1 MREWE
6 REGSAHATK
15 TQRIDLLQP
24 MAGEAICEKEVWAI
38 RMVPNNCILV
48 EDIVIIKPRPA
59 ALHFQRIEC
68 RNALR
73 DDGPDPLLKENMV
86 IRCNSNVK
94 HLLII
99 TYKVLIGTELE
110 VNIQHTSL
118 PVPHSATPTDG
129 KRKTKNEKRLQKQRR
144 THLILAIRI
153 VSFVR

>member
-1 MREWE
+1 MREY
-6 REGSAHATK
+6 EGRGAHATK

-59 ALHFQRIEC
+59 ALYFQRIEC

-86 IRCNSNVK
+86 IRCNSNVE

-99 TYKVLIGTELE
+99 TYKVLIGTE
-110 VNIQHTSL
+110 
-118 PVPHSATPTDG
+118 
-129 KRKTKNEKRLQKQRR
+129 
-144 THLILAIRI
+144 
-153 VSFVR
+153 

>member
-1 MREWE
+1 
-6 REGSAHATK
+6 
-15 TQRIDLLQP
+15 

-110 VNIQHTSL
+110 VNIQRTSL
-118 PVPHSATPTDG
+118 PVPPD
-129 KRKTKNEKRLQKQRR
+129 RWKTKNENEKRLQKQRFAHTR

>member
-1 MREWE
+1 
-6 REGSAHATK
+6 
-15 TQRIDLLQP
+15 

-118 PVPHSATPTDG
+118 PVPPD
-129 KRKTKNEKRLQKQRR
+129 RWKTKNENEKRLQKQKIR
-144 THLILAIRI
+144 THTNAPHPRNQDRQLRQVKGRI
-153 VSFVR
+153 